1 MVRRAEGLWD
11 KQAFFLKKQAF
22 SAKDNS
28 VARAMQEGD
37 VDSDAWWASA
47 WATSCATAA

>member
-11 KQAFFLKKQAF
+11 KQAF
-22 SAKDNS
+22 SAKGNS

-37 VDSDAWWASA
+37 MDSDAWWASV